1 MSRFSDSEFDEL
13 MDKMRNPG
21 RYSPEYAPLN
31 GEPSIFP
38 ELEFAVSNLVKFRYR
53 NYGDWTVFVEYRFTD
68 KGILTRTYVR
78 SEAMD
83 IRFIP
88 EEAIAIAA
96 SLVSKHFNQ

>member
-21 RYSPEYAPLN
+21 RYSPEYAPLS
-31 GEPSIFP
+31 GEPSISP

-53 NYGDWTVFVEYRFTD
+53 NSGDWIVFVEYRFTD
-68 KGILTRTYVR
+68 KGILTRTYVK

-88 EEAIAIAA
+88 EEAIAIVA
-96 SLVSKHFNQ
+96 SLVSKHLNQ